1 MSTRVPHDAATVRR
15 SPRQARSQAT
25 VAVILD
31 AAARVLGQ
39 RGWSGLTTNHVA
51 QVAGV
56 SVGSLYQYFPH
67 KQALVEAVKRRHFE
81 VVLAALRDAS
91 DTALPLDT
99 RVRLLVEGMIAAHEA
114 PPGLHHA
121 LLEET
126 PRGAEDGADSLTF
139 QAEYLRLY
147 RALLTPQDSRHIHC
161 DTCCD
166 IRTDAM
172 ARVLAAAVEGAV
184 HDAAMRGALRSDA
197 FKEALE
203 ALIAAYLNVNG
214 SRPTVS
220 RKAKNRTTAAAAI
233 PAIST
238 PARPRPAPQRP

>member
-1 MSTRVPHDAATVRR
+1 MSTRVPNDAAAVRR

-81 VVLAALRDAS
+81 VVLAALRHAS
-91 DTALPLDT
+91 DTALPLDA

-126 PRGAEDGADSLTF
+126 PRGPEDGAESLTF

-161 DTCCD
+161 DT
-166 IRTDAM
+166 RTDAM

-184 HDAAMRGALRSDA
+184 HDAAMRGVLRSDA

-203 ALIAAYLNVNG
+203 TLIAAYLNVNG
-214 SRPTVS
+214 PRPTVS
-220 RKAKNRTTAAAAI
+220 RKAKSQTTAAAAI

-238 PARPRPAPQRP
+238 PARPRRAPQRP